1 MSIKKQNENPW
12 PSLIIVDGRPYLLKK
27 LTRQGVDSPC
37 CLCDL
42 RSKCRSSWHE
52 PNLSDLCCSDERGQ
66 DWYYEEDWTIVDK
79 PISEFVER
87 ELWLANE
94 HK

>member
-12 PSLIIVDGRPYLLKK
+12 PSLIIVDGKPYLLKK
-27 LTRQGVDSPC
+27 LTRQGVNDPC
-37 CLCDL
+37 SMCDL
-42 RSKCRSSWHE
+42 RSKCYYNLRE
-52 PNLSDLCCSDERGQ
+52 PTLSELCCSDDRGR